1 MPSAEATS
9 GNHWW
14 PVSKLSSAI
23 GSSSKLVP
31 SAELRTNTLFW
42 PLGSSE
48 AHTTWTPVSS
58 AATAELLK
66 NLENVNPLSQAN
78 GPSPQSTVPVAP
90 ANGLESNSSI
100 ESTCTGAPNDTPPSI
115 DLSSHTSAV
124 GRLLDGYVT

>member
-90 ANGLESNSSI
+90 ANWFESNSS
-100 ESTCTGAPNDTPPSI
+100 TDATLTGSPNETPPSVE
-115 DLSSHTSAV
+115 LRSQTSAV
-124 GRLLDGYVT
+124 RRALDGYVK